1 MKKEARLLH
10 NKAVDSLVL
19 SIEFFNR
26 PVERARADS
35 VLILLDHA
43 FEMLLKAAI
52 VHRGGRIRE
61 RRAKQTIGFDACV
74 RKGMSDGERRFLS
87 EEQALTLQTINAL
100 RDAAH
105 HYLLEISEQQLYL
118 HTQAGVT
125 LFADLLESVFE
136 ESLSGHLPDRVLPVT
151 ANPPQELSLLI
162 ASEVEQ
168 ISSLLEPRKR
178 RRVEARAQA
187 RGLAIM
193 EGSINGERV
202 QPSNGQLDKIL
213 NEIAAG
219 TPWTAIFPGIA
230 ALRLDL
236 DGGGIPFSLR
246 IVKSEDATPIQA
258 VSARDEP
265 GAAVVALKRVNELDF
280 YSLGLQDL
288 ANKTGVGR
296 NKLLTV
302 VQELDLQSN
311 SDYYREIRIGRA
323 VYKRYS
329 PKALDLLKKRLSGL
343 DIDEIW
349 ERRRPRRRNP

>member
-1 MKKEARLLH
+1 MRKEARLLR

-35 VLILLDHA
+35 VLILMDHA
-43 FEMLLKAAI
+43 FEMLLKASI

-74 RKGMSDGERRFLS
+74 RRGLSDGERRFLS

-125 LFADLLESVFE
+125 LFADLLESVFD
-136 ESLSGHLPDRVLPVT
+136 ESLSDHLPDRVLPVT
-151 ANPPQELSLLI
+151 ANPPQELDLLV

-168 ISSLLEPRKR
+168 ISALLEPGRR
-178 RRVEARAQA
+178 RRVEARSQA

-193 EGSINGERV
+193 EGSINGERL
-202 QPSNGQLDKIL
+202 QPSNGELDKIL
-213 NEIAAG
+213 DQIGSGRHWRE
-219 TPWTAIFPGIA
+219 IFPGIA

-246 IVKSEDATPIQA
+246 IVKGEDTTPIRA
-258 VSARDEP
+258 VSAMEEP
-265 GAAVVALKRVNELDF
+265 NAAVVALKRVNELDF

-302 VQELDLQSN
+302 IQELDLQS
-311 SDYYREIRIGRA
+311 DPEHFKVIRIGGA
-323 VYKRYS
+323 VFKRYS
-329 PKALDLLKKRLSGL
+329 PKALDLLKKELPEL

-349 ERRRPRRRNP
+349 DRRRPRRKNR